1 MGHQELFLSASVL
14 GAAIAP
20 DNCLHDANMRL
31 DRLKFHCPS
40 HERSAASPGLWG
52 GRARIRD
59 LSHRHDKLGG
69 KLSGVSG
76 PRHR

>member
-31 DRLKFHCPS
+31 DRLKFQY
-40 HERSAASPGLWG
+40 
-52 GRARIRD
+52 
-59 LSHRHDKLGG
+59 
-69 KLSGVSG
+69 
-76 PRHR
+76 PRPLQLN